1 MKHLDEA
8 TNMKPWRLTI
18 PAGLYAEVQRHL
30 FPGDGDEHGA
40 VILAGTCE
48 SDRGLR
54 LVARE
59 IHLAKDGVDYVPG
72 KRGYRMLRAEFI
84 QGRILRA
91 RDRRLAY
98 LAIHNHGGTDS
109 VAFSRDDMA
118 SHERGYPAL
127 LDIARGMPV
136 GALVFAR
143 SAVSGDLWFPGCDR
157 ALLSHATVVGH
168 RRQLLFPMP
177 ERKAAAVGMYDR
189 QSRLF
194 GDAGQE
200 LLRRTRVGIV
210 GLGGAGSILAELLG
224 RLGVGEFV
232 LADPDRADVTNL
244 PRLIGARRRDAVVQ
258 SWVPRVIA
266 DRLRRPKIRM
276 AARNIRRANPK
287 AQIEAM
293 TRNFLDEDVAA
304 HFTDCDFLFL
314 AADTM
319 GARLL
324 FNAIVHQYGIP
335 GIQVGAKIPVAKD
348 GSVGNV
354 FCVSRMV
361 TPEQG
366 CLWCNGLINP
376 ARLQEEAVP
385 ATAKRGYAYVD
396 DPGVVAPSVVTMNAI
411 ACAHAADDFLFHLTG
426 LKYDEAETGWFRWNS
441 RRAVAGYDMPRRDVG
456 CLECSK
462 NGNSRL
468 GMGDNETLPTKPAMV

>member
-1 MKHLDEA
+1 M
-8 TNMKPWRLTI
+8 NPWRLTI
-18 PAGLYAEVQRHL
+18 PWGLYAELQRHL

-40 VILAGTCE
+40 VILAGICE

-59 IHLAKDGVDYVPG
+59 LHLAQDGVDYVPG
-72 KRGYRMLRAEFI
+72 KRGYRMLKAEFI
-84 QGRILRA
+84 QSRILRA

-109 VAFSRDDMA
+109 VGFSGPDMA

-143 SAVSGDLWFPGCDR
+143 SAVAGGLWFPGRHR
-157 ALLSHATVVGH
+157 AALRHAAIIGH
-168 RRQLLFPMP
+168 RRQLLFPKP
-177 ERKAAAVGMYDR
+177 KRRAAAIGIYDR

-194 GDAGQE
+194 GDAGQD

-210 GLGGAGSILAELLG
+210 GLGGAGSVLAELLG

-232 LADPDRADVTNL
+232 LADPDRAEETNL
-244 PRLIGARRRDAVVQ
+244 PRLIAARRRDAVVP
-258 SWVPRVIA
+258 SWLPHIVA
-266 DRLRRPKIRM
+266 QRLRSHKVRM
-276 AARNIRRANPK
+276 AARNIRRANRDVRV
-287 AQIEAM
+287 EAVP
-293 TRNFLDEDVAA
+293 RDFLEADVASR
-304 HFTDCDFLFL
+304 FTDCDFLFL

-335 GIQVGAKIPVAKD
+335 GIQVGAKIPVAED
-348 GSVGNV
+348 GKVGNV

-376 ARLQEEAVP
+376 GRLQDEAVP
-385 ATAKRGYAYVD
+385 ETARRGYAYVD
-396 DPGVVAPSVVTMNAI
+396 DPDVAAPSVVTMNAI
-411 ACAHAADDFLFHLTG
+411 ACAHAVDDFLFHLTG
-426 LKYDEAETGWFRWNS
+426 LKYNDAETGWFRWNS
-441 RRAVAGYDMPRRDVG
+441 RRAVAGYDMPRRGAD
-456 CLECSK
+456 CAECSGK
-462 NGNSRL
+462 EHSRL
-468 GMGDNETLPTKPAMV
+468 GMGDNGILPTRPAGRLG

>member
-1 MKHLDEA
+1 M
-8 TNMKPWRLTI
+8 NPWQLTI
-18 PAGLYAEVQRHL
+18 PAGLYAELNGHL

-59 IHLAKDGVDYVPG
+59 LHLAQDGVDYVPG
-72 KRGYRMLRAEFI
+72 KRGYRMLKAEFI

-91 RDRRLAY
+91 RDKRLAY

-109 VAFSRDDMA
+109 VAFSGPDMA

-143 SAVSGDLWFPGCDR
+143 AAVAGDLWFPGCRR
-157 ALLSHATVVGH
+157 APLSHATVVGPQ
-168 RRQLLFPMP
+168 RRLLFPVP

-194 GDAGQE
+194 GDAGQD

-232 LADPDRADVTNL
+232 LADPDRAEVTNL
-244 PRLIGARRRDAVVQ
+244 PRLIGARQSDALLP
-258 SWVPRVIA
+258 SWVPRAIA
-266 DRLRRPKIRM
+266 DRLRRYKVRM
-276 AARNIRRANPK
+276 AARNIRRANPN
-287 AQIEAM
+287 ARIEAM
-293 TRNFLDEDVAA
+293 PRNFLEEDVAA
-304 HFTDCDFLFL
+304 RFTDCDFLFL

-335 GIQVGAKIPVAKD
+335 GIQVGAKIPVEDD
-348 GSVGNV
+348 GTVGNV

-366 CLWCNGLINP
+366 CLWCNGLISP
-376 ARLQEEAVP
+376 GRLQHEAVP
-385 ATAKRGYAYVD
+385 EAARRGYAYVD
-396 DPGVVAPSVVTMNAI
+396 DPGVAAPSVVTMNAV
-411 ACAHAADDFLFHLTG
+411 ACAHAADDFLFHMTG
-426 LKYDEAETGWFRWNS
+426 LKYGDAESAWFRWNS
-441 RRAVAGYDMPRRDVG
+441 RRAMAGYDMPRSGDG
-456 CLECSK
+456 CIECSRTAS
-462 NGNSRL
+462 SRL
-468 GMGDNETLPTKPAMV
+468 GMGDNGSLPTKPRMG

>member
-1 MKHLDEA
+1 MKS
-8 TNMKPWRLTI
+8 WRLTI
-18 PAGLYAEVQRHL
+18 PAGLYVELQTHL

-59 IHLAKDGVDYVPG
+59 VHLANDGVDYVPG
-72 KRGYRMLRAEFI
+72 KRGYRMLKAEFI
-84 QGRILRA
+84 QSRILRA

-109 VAFSRDDMA
+109 VAFSSDDMA

-136 GALVFAR
+136 GALVLAR
-143 SAVSGDLWFPGCDR
+143 SAVAGDLWFPGGAR
-157 ALLSHATVVGH
+157 APLSHATVISH
-168 RRQLLFPMP
+168 RRRLLFPMP
-177 ERKAAAVGMYDR
+177 ETKAAAVGMYDR

-210 GLGGAGSILAELLG
+210 GLGGAGSILAELLA

-232 LADPDRADVTNL
+232 LADPDKADVTNL
-244 PRLIGARRRDAVVQ
+244 PRLIAARRRDAVVP
-258 SWVPRVIA
+258 SWVPRFIA
-266 DRLRRPKIRM
+266 DRLRRPKVDL
-276 AARNIRRANPK
+276 AVRNISRANRT
-287 AQIEAM
+287 ARIDAM
-293 TRNFLDEDVAA
+293 ARDFLHEDVAA
-304 HFTDCDFLFL
+304 RFKDCDFLFL

-335 GIQVGAKIPVAKD
+335 GIQVGAKIPVAED
-348 GSVGNV
+348 GAVGNV

-376 ARLQEEAVP
+376 GRLQDEAVP
-385 ATAKRGYAYVD
+385 EATKRGYAYVD

-411 ACAHAADDFLFHLTG
+411 ACAHAADDFLFHMTG
-426 LKYDEAETGWFRWNS
+426 LKYDDAETGWFRWNS
-441 RRAVAGYDMPRRDVG
+441 RRAVAGYDMPRRDNG
-456 CLECSK
+456 CVECAQT
-462 NGNSRL
+462 GNSRF
-468 GMGDNETLPTKPAMV
+468 GMGDNGALPTRPTMV

>member
-1 MKHLDEA
+1 MS
-8 TNMKPWRLTI
+8 PWRLTI
-18 PAGLYAEVQRHL
+18 PEGLHAELQKHL

-40 VILAGTCE
+40 VILAGLCE

-54 LVARE
+54 LIARE
-59 IHLAKDGVDYVPG
+59 LHLATDGVDYVPG
-72 KRGYRMLRAEFI
+72 KRGYRMLKAEFI
-84 QGRILRA
+84 VSRILRA

-143 SAVSGDLWFPGCDR
+143 SAVAGDLWFPGCRR
-157 ALLSHATVVGH
+157 AQLSHATVIGH
-168 RRQLLFPMP
+168 RQRLLFPEP
-177 ERKAAAVGMYDR
+177 RKQAARVGMYDR

-210 GLGGAGSILAELLG
+210 GLGGAGSILAELLA

-232 LADPDRADVTNL
+232 LADPDRAEATNL
-244 PRLIGARRRDAVVQ
+244 PRLIGARRRDAFLP
-258 SWVPRVIA
+258 SWVPPVIA
-266 DRLRRPKIRM
+266 NPLRSRKVRM
-276 AARNIRRANPK
+276 AVRNIRRATPN
-287 AQIEAM
+287 ARIEAM
-293 TRNFLDEDVAA
+293 PRDFLEADVAA
-304 HFTDCDFLFL
+304 RFTDCDFLFL

-324 FNAIVHQYGIP
+324 FNSIVHQYGIP
-335 GIQVGAKIPVAKD
+335 GIQVGAKIPVSEN
-348 GSVGNV
+348 GIVGDV

-361 TPEQG
+361 TPDHG

-376 ARLQEEAVP
+376 GRLQDEAVSDSDR
-385 ATAKRGYAYVD
+385 RGYAYVN
-396 DPGVVAPSVVTMNAI
+396 DPAVVAPSVVTMNAV

-426 LKYDEAETGWFRWNS
+426 LRYKDAETGWFRWNS
-441 RRAVAGYDMPRRDVG
+441 RRAVAGYDMPRRNVT
-456 CLECSK
+456 CRECSQAS
-462 NGNSRL
+462 NSRL
-468 GMGDNETLPTKPAMV
+468 GMGDHGSLPTRPATD

>member
-1 MKHLDEA
+1 
-8 TNMKPWRLTI
+8 MKPWRLTI
-18 PAGLYAEVQRHL
+18 PGGLYAELQRHL

-72 KRGYRMLRAEFI
+72 RRGYRMLKAEFI
-84 QGRILRA
+84 QSRILRA
-91 RDRRLAY
+91 RDRRLGY

-109 VAFSRDDMA
+109 VGFSRDDMA

-143 SAVSGDLWFPGCDR
+143 SAAAGDLWFPGCAR
-157 ALLSHATVVGH
+157 VPLSQATVVGH

-177 ERKAAAVGMYDR
+177 ETQVGAVGMYDR

-194 GDAGQE
+194 GDAGQD

-244 PRLIGARRRDAVVQ
+244 PRLIGARRRDAVVP

-266 DRLRRPKIRM
+266 DRLRGPKVRM
-276 AARNIRRANPK
+276 AARNIRRANRD
-287 AQIEAM
+287 ARIEAM
-293 TRNFLDEDVAA
+293 ARDFLDEDVAA
-304 HFTDCDFLFL
+304 RFTDCDFLFL

-335 GIQVGAKIPVAKD
+335 GIQVGAKIPVADD
-348 GSVGNV
+348 GTVGNV

-376 ARLQEEAVP
+376 GSLQDEAVP
-385 ATAKRGYAYVD
+385 EAARRGYAYVN

-411 ACAHAADDFLFHLTG
+411 SCAHAADDFLFHLTG
-426 LKYDEAETGWFRWNS
+426 LKYDNAETGWFRWNS
-441 RRAVAGYDMPRRDVG
+441 RRAVAGYDMPRRGVDCV
-456 CLECSK
+456 ECSQTA
-462 NGNSRL
+462 NSRF
-468 GMGDNETLPTKPAMV
+468 GMGDNGTLPTKPIVN

>member
-1 MKHLDEA
+1 MDEMP
-8 TNMKPWRLTI
+8 NMSPWQLTI
-18 PAGLYAEVQRHL
+18 PEGLYAELKGHL

-40 VILAGTCE
+40 VMLAGVCE

-59 IHLAKDGVDYVPG
+59 LHLAKDRLDYVPG
-72 KRGYRMLRAEFI
+72 KRGYRMLKAGFI
-84 QGRILRA
+84 QSKILRA

-109 VAFSRDDMA
+109 VGFSEPDMA

-136 GALVFAR
+136 GALVLAR
-143 SAVSGDLWFPGCDR
+143 SAMAGDLWFPGCSR
-157 ALLSHATVVGH
+157 ASLDHAAVIGH
-168 RRQLLFPMP
+168 RRQLLYP
-177 ERKAAAVGMYDR
+177 KQKTGVAAVGMYDR

-210 GLGGAGSILAELLG
+210 GLGGAGSVLAELLG

-232 LADPDRADVTNL
+232 LADPERAEDSNL
-244 PRLIGARRRDAVVQ
+244 PRLVAARRRDAVLP
-258 SWVPRVIA
+258 SWLPRWIA
-266 DRLRRPKIRM
+266 DRLRTHKVGM
-276 AARNIRRANPK
+276 AARNIRRANRD
-287 AQIEAM
+287 ARIEVLA
-293 TRNFLDEDVAA
+293 RDFLDADVAA
-304 HFTDCDFLFL
+304 RFTDCDFLFL

-335 GIQVGAKIPVAKD
+335 GIQVGAKVPVSED
-348 GSVGNV
+348 GTVGNV

-376 ARLQEEAVP
+376 ARLQDEAVP
-385 ATAKRGYAYVD
+385 EAARRGYSYLD
-396 DPGVVAPSVVTMNAI
+396 DPDVAAPSVVTMNAI

-426 LKYDEAETGWFRWNS
+426 LKYDDAETGWFRWNS
-441 RRAVAGYDMPRRDVG
+441 RRGLAGYDMPRRDAD
-456 CLECSK
+456 CAECSA
-462 NGNSRL
+462 GEHSRW
-468 GMGDNETLPTKPAMV
+468 GMGDNGTLPAKPLRG

>member
-1 MKHLDEA
+1 MS
-8 TNMKPWRLTI
+8 PWRLTI
-18 PAGLYAEVQRHL
+18 PEGLYTQLQKHL
-30 FPGDGDEHGA
+30 FPGDEDEHGA
-40 VILAGTCE
+40 VILAGTCA

-54 LVARE
+54 LVAKE
-59 IHLAKDGVDYVPG
+59 IHLATDGVDYVPG
-72 KRGYRMLRAEFI
+72 NRGYRMLKAEFI
-84 QGRILRA
+84 VSRILRA

-109 VAFSRDDMA
+109 VAFSRDDLA

-143 SAVSGDLWFPGCDR
+143 SAVAGDLWFPGRKR
-157 ALLSHATVVGH
+157 APLSQATVIGH
-168 RRQLLFPMP
+168 RRQLLFPAP
-177 ERKAAAVGMYDR
+177 WKRVATVGMYDR

-194 GDAGQE
+194 GDTGQE

-210 GLGGAGSILAELLG
+210 GLGGAGSILAEILG

-244 PRLIGARRRDAVVQ
+244 PRLLGARRRDAIVP
-258 SWVPRVIA
+258 SWLPRIIGK
-266 DRLRRPKIRM
+266 RLRTPKVRM
-276 AARNIRRANPK
+276 ATRNIRRANPD
-287 AQIEAM
+287 ARITAM
-293 TRNFLDEDVAA
+293 ARDFLEKDVAA
-304 HFTDCDFLFL
+304 YFTDCDFLFL

-324 FNAIVHQYGIP
+324 FNSIVHQYGIP
-335 GIQVGAKIPVAKD
+335 GIQVGAKIPVSEN
-348 GSVGNV
+348 GIVGEV

-361 TPEQG
+361 TPDHG

-376 ARLQEEAVP
+376 GRLQDEAVP
-385 ATAKRGYAYVD
+385 DADRRGYAYVN
-396 DPGVVAPSVVTMNAI
+396 DPAVVAPSVVTMNAV

-426 LKYDEAETGWFRWNS
+426 LRYEDAETGWFRWNS
-441 RRAVAGYDMPRRDVG
+441 RRATAGYDMPRKTAG
-456 CLECSK
+456 CSECSRDE
-462 NGNSRL
+462 NSRL
-468 GMGDNETLPTKPAMV
+468 GMGDNGSLPSKPTRT

>member
-1 MKHLDEA
+1 M
-8 TNMKPWRLTI
+8 NSWRLTI
-18 PAGLYAEVQRHL
+18 PEGLYAEIQRHL
-30 FPGDGDEHGA
+30 FPGDDDEHGA

-59 IHLAKDGVDYVPG
+59 IHLAKDGVDYIPG
-72 KRGYRMLRAEFI
+72 KRGYRMLKAEFI
-84 QGRILRA
+84 TSRILRA

-98 LAIHNHGGTDS
+98 LAIHNHGGTDW
-109 VAFSRDDMA
+109 VAFSHDDIA

-127 LDIARGMPV
+127 LDIARGMPI

-143 SAVSGDLWFPGCDR
+143 SAVAGELWFPGCVR
-157 ALLSHATVVGH
+157 APLSHATIIGH
-168 RRQLLFPMP
+168 RRQLLFPRP
-177 ERKAAAVGMYDR
+177 ARKAAVVGMYDR

-200 LLRRTRVGIV
+200 LLRQTRVGIV

-232 LADPDRADVTNL
+232 LADPDKADVTNL
-244 PRLIGARRRDAVVQ
+244 PRLIGARHRDAGAH
-258 SWVPRVIA
+258 SWVPRSIA
-266 DRLRRPKIRM
+266 KRLRKSKVQM

-287 AQIEAM
+287 AQIKAM
-293 TRNFLDEDVAA
+293 ARNFLDEDVAA
-304 HFTDCDFLFL
+304 YFTDCDFLFL

-324 FNAIVHQYGIP
+324 FNAIVHQYGVP
-335 GIQVGAKIPVAKD
+335 GIQVGAKIPVVEN

-376 ARLQEEAVP
+376 SQLQDEAVP
-385 ATAKRGYAYVD
+385 EAVKRGYAYIND
-396 DPGVVAPSVVTMNAI
+396 LSVVAPSVVTMNAI

-426 LKYDEAETGWFRWNS
+426 LKYEDAENGWFRWNS
-441 RRAVAGYDMPRRDVG
+441 RRAVASYDMPRQGAG
-456 CLECSK
+456 CTECSK
-462 NGNSRL
+462 TDNSRL
-468 GMGDNETLPTKPAMV
+468 GMCDNRTLPTRLSMA

>member
-1 MKHLDEA
+1 MDEEA
-8 TNMKPWRLTI
+8 NMKSWRLTI
-18 PAGLYAEVQRHL
+18 PGGLYAELQTHL

-54 LVARE
+54 LVASE
-59 IHLAKDGVDYVPG
+59 LHLATDGVDYVPG
-72 KRGYRMLRAEFI
+72 NRGYRMLKAEFI
-84 QGRILRA
+84 LSRILRA

-98 LAIHNHGGTDS
+98 LAIHNHGGTHS
-109 VAFSRDDMA
+109 VAFSSDDMA

-143 SAVSGDLWFPGCDR
+143 SAVAGDLWLPDR
-157 ALLSHATVVGH
+157 VRAPLNYATVIGH
-168 RRQLLFPMP
+168 RRRLLFPMP
-177 ERKAAAVGMYDR
+177 QAQTVAAGMYDR

-194 GDAGQE
+194 GDAGQQ

-210 GLGGAGSILAELLG
+210 GLGGAGSILAELLA

-232 LADPDRADVTNL
+232 LTDPDKADATNL
-244 PRLIGARRRDAVVQ
+244 PRLIAAQRRDAVAP
-258 SWVPRVIA
+258 SWLPRSIA
-266 DRLRRPKIRM
+266 NRLRRPKVHL
-276 AARNIRRANPK
+276 ATRNIRRANP
-287 AQIEAM
+287 AARITAM
-293 TRNFLDEDVAA
+293 ARDFLQEDVASR
-304 HFTDCDFLFL
+304 FKDCDFLFL

-335 GIQVGAKIPVAKD
+335 GIQVGAKIPVSDD
-348 GSVGNV
+348 GAVGNV

-376 ARLQEEAVP
+376 GRLQNEAVP
-385 ATAKRGYAYVD
+385 DAAKRGYAYVD
-396 DPGVVAPSVVTMNAI
+396 DPDVVAPSVVTVNAI
-411 ACAHAADDFLFHLTG
+411 ACAHAADDFLFHMTG
-426 LKYDEAETGWFRWNS
+426 LKYDDAETGWFRWNS
-441 RRAVAGYDMPRRDVG
+441 RRALAGYDMPRRDAG
-456 CLECSK
+456 CVECSQ
-462 NGNSRL
+462 NGNSHL
-468 GMGDNETLPTKPAMV
+468 GMADNGTLPTRPSIVSS

>member
-1 MKHLDEA
+1 M
-8 TNMKPWRLTI
+8 NPWRLTI
-18 PAGLYAEVQRHL
+18 PGEMYAELQRHM
-30 FPGDGDEHGA
+30 FPGDDDEHGA

-72 KRGYRMLRAEFI
+72 RHGYRMLKAEFI
-84 QGRILRA
+84 TSRILRA

-98 LAIHNHGGTDS
+98 LAIHNHGGTNS
-109 VAFSRDDMA
+109 VGFSRDDLA

-143 SAVSGDLWFPGCDR
+143 SAVAGALWFPDADR
-157 ALLSHATVVGH
+157 APLSHATVIGH
-168 RRQLLFPMP
+168 RRRLLFPAP
-177 ERKAAAVGMYDR
+177 QEEAVAVGMYDR
-189 QSRLF
+189 QSRMF

-200 LLRRTRVGIV
+200 LLRGTRVGIV
-210 GLGGAGSILAELLG
+210 GLGGAGSILAELLA

-232 LADPDRADVTNL
+232 LADPDRAETTNL
-244 PRLIGARRRDAVVQ
+244 PRLIAARRRDAAAP
-258 SWVPRVIA
+258 SWLPTAIKH
-266 DRLRRPKIRM
+266 RLRRPKVQM
-276 AARNIRRANPK
+276 AVRNIRRANRTVRIK
-287 AQIEAM
+287 TMA
-293 TRNFLDEDVAA
+293 RDFLDEDVAMR
-304 HFTDCDFLFL
+304 FTDCDFLFL

-335 GIQVGAKIPVAKD
+335 GIQVGAKIPVADD
-348 GSVGNV
+348 GAVGNV

-361 TPEQG
+361 TPDRG

-376 ARLQEEAVP
+376 GRLQDEAVP
-385 ATAKRGYAYVD
+385 GTARRGYAYVD
-396 DPGVVAPSVVTMNAI
+396 DPDVVAPSVVTLNAI
-411 ACAHAADDFLFHLTG
+411 ACSHAADDFLFHLTG
-426 LKYDEAETGWFRWNS
+426 LRCEDGETGWFRWNS
-441 RRAVAGYDMPRRDVG
+441 RRAVASYDMPRQEAG
-456 CLECSK
+456 CAECSK
-462 NGNSRL
+462 TANSHF
-468 GMGDNETLPTKPAMV
+468 GMGDNGTLPTRPVTRRG

>member
-1 MKHLDEA
+1 M
-8 TNMKPWRLTI
+8 NSWRLTI
-18 PAGLYAEVQRHL
+18 PAGLNAQLQRHL

-48 SDRGLR
+48 SRRGLR

-59 IHLAKDGVDYVPG
+59 LHLAKDGVDYVPG
-72 KRGYRMLRAEFI
+72 KRGYRMLKAEFI

-91 RDRRLAY
+91 RDKRLAY
-98 LAIHNHGGTDS
+98 LAIHNHGGTDTA
-109 VAFSRDDMA
+109 AFSEPDMA

-127 LDIARGMPV
+127 LDVARGMPV

-143 SAVSGDLWFPGCDR
+143 SAVAGDLWFPGCRR
-157 ALLSHATVVGH
+157 APLSEASIIGH
-168 RRQLLFPMP
+168 RRQLLFPAP
-177 ERKAAAVGMYDR
+177 ERQASAVGMYDR

-210 GLGGAGSILAELLG
+210 GLGGAGSVLAELLG

-232 LADPDRADVTNL
+232 LTDPDRAEESNL
-244 PRLIGARRRDAVVQ
+244 PRLIGARRRDAVAPT
-258 SWVPRVIA
+258 WLPRVLA
-266 DRLRRPKIRM
+266 TRLRKKKVLM
-276 AARNIRRANPK
+276 AAANIRRANPHAKIK
-287 AQIEAM
+287 ALF
-293 TRNFLDEDVAA
+293 RNVLDDDVAA
-304 HFTDCDFLFL
+304 RFTDCDFLFL

-335 GIQVGAKIPVAKD
+335 GIQVGAKIPVA
-348 GSVGNV
+348 GNGAVGNV

-366 CLWCNGLINP
+366 CLWCNGLINVG
-376 ARLQEEAVP
+376 RLQDEAVP
-385 ATAKRGYAYVD
+385 EAARRGYAYVD
-396 DPGVVAPSVVTMNAI
+396 DPEVAAPSVVTMNAV

-426 LKYDEAETGWFRWNS
+426 LRNEDAETGWFRWNS
-441 RRAVAGYDMPRRDVG
+441 RRAEAGYDRPRRGAD
-456 CLECSK
+456 CSECST
-462 NGNSRL
+462 GEHSRL
-468 GMGDNETLPTKPAMV
+468 GMGDHATLPTRLARRSV

>member
-1 MKHLDEA
+1 
-8 TNMKPWRLTI
+8 MKPWRLTI
-18 PAGLYAEVQRHL
+18 SGGLYAELQRHL

-84 QGRILRA
+84 QSRILRA

-244 PRLIGARRRDAVVQ
+244 PRLIGARGRDAVVQ

-266 DRLRRPKIRM
+266 DRLRRPKVRM

-335 GIQVGAKIPVAKD
+335 GIQVGAKIPVAED

-376 ARLQEEAVP
+376 GRLQDEAVP
-385 ATAKRGYAYVD
+385 ATARRGYAYVN

-411 ACAHAADDFLFHLTG
+411 ACAHATDDFLFHLTG

-441 RRAVAGYDMPRRDVG
+441 RRAVAGYDMPRRDVD

-468 GMGDNETLPTKPAMV
+468 GMGDNGTLPTKPAMV

>member
-1 MKHLDEA
+1 MDEEPV
-8 TNMKPWRLTI
+8 MKPWRLTI
-18 PAGLYAEVQRHL
+18 PSELNAELQAHL

-48 SDRGLR
+48 SERGSR

-59 IHLAKDGVDYVPG
+59 LHLAKDGVDYVPG
-72 KRGYRMLRAEFI
+72 KRGYRMLKAEFI
-84 QGRILRA
+84 HSRILRA
-91 RDRRLAY
+91 RDKRLAY
-98 LAIHNHGGTDS
+98 LAIHNHGGNDS
-109 VAFSRDDMA
+109 VGFSGPDMA

-143 SAVSGDLWFPGCDR
+143 SAVAGDLWFPGCRR
-157 ALLSHATVVGH
+157 ASLSQAAIIGQ

-177 ERKAAAVGMYDR
+177 DRRAAAIGMYER

-194 GDAGQE
+194 GDAGQD

-210 GLGGAGSILAELLG
+210 GLGGAGSVLAELLG

-232 LADPDRADVTNL
+232 LADPDRAEATNL
-244 PRLIGARRRDAVVQ
+244 PRLIGARRCDAILPV
-258 SWVPRVIA
+258 WLPRVVA
-266 DRLRRPKIRM
+266 TRLRSTKVRM

-287 AQIEAM
+287 ARIEALA
-293 TRNFLDEDVAA
+293 RDFLDDDVAA
-304 HFTDCDFLFL
+304 RFTDCDFLFL

-335 GIQVGAKIPVAKD
+335 GIQVGAKIPVAED
-348 GSVGNV
+348 GAVGNV

-366 CLWCNGLINP
+366 CLWCNGLIN
-376 ARLQEEAVP
+376 AGRLQDEAVP
-385 ATAKRGYAYVD
+385 EAIRQGYAYVD
-396 DPGVVAPSVVTMNAI
+396 DPDVAAPSVVTMNAV

-426 LKYDEAETGWFRWNS
+426 LRNEDAETGWFRWNS
-441 RRAVAGYDMPRRDVG
+441 RRAVAGYDMPRRGADCG
-456 CLECSK
+456 ECSSK
-462 NGNSRL
+462 EHSRL
-468 GMGDNETLPTKPAMV
+468 GMGDNAALPTRPTGRLC

>member
-1 MKHLDEA
+1 
-8 TNMKPWRLTI
+8 MKPWRLTI
-18 PAGLYAEVQRHL
+18 PSGLYANLQGHL

-40 VILAGTCE
+40 VILAGTCQ
-48 SDRGLR
+48 SKRGLR

-59 IHLAKDGVDYVPG
+59 LHLAKDGVDYVPG
-72 KRGYRMLRAEFI
+72 KRGYRMLKAEFI
-84 QGRILRA
+84 QNRILRA
-91 RDRRLAY
+91 RDQRLAY
-98 LAIHNHGGTDS
+98 LAIHNHSGIDS
-109 VAFSRDDMA
+109 VEFSQPDMA

-143 SAVSGDLWFPGCDR
+143 SAVAGDLWFPGSRR
-157 ALLSHATVVGH
+157 APLSQATIVGH

-177 ERKAAAVGMYDR
+177 QRRAAALGMYHR

-194 GDAGQE
+194 GDAGQD

-210 GLGGAGSILAELLG
+210 GLGGAGSVLAELLG

-232 LADPDRADVTNL
+232 LADPDRAEETNL
-244 PRLIGARRRDAVVQ
+244 PRLIGARRRDAVLPA
-258 SWVPRVIA
+258 WLPRVVA
-266 DRLRRPKIRM
+266 DRLRSPKVRM
-276 AARNIRRANPK
+276 AARNVQRANPK
-287 AQIEAM
+287 ARIEPLA
-293 TRNFLDEDVAA
+293 RDFLDDDVAA

-335 GIQVGAKIPVAKD
+335 GIQVGAKIPVTRK
-348 GSVGNV
+348 GTVGNV

-366 CLWCNGLINP
+366 CLWCNGLIS
-376 ARLQEEAVP
+376 AGRLQDEAVP
-385 ATAKRGYAYVD
+385 DSARREYAYVN
-396 DPGVVAPSVVTMNAI
+396 DPNVVAPSVVTMNAI

-426 LKYDEAETGWFRWNS
+426 LKNEDAETGWFRWNS
-441 RRAVAGYDMPRRDVG
+441 RRAVAGYDMPRRGAD
-456 CLECSK
+456 CAECSSK
-462 NGNSRL
+462 EHSRL
-468 GMGDNETLPTKPAMV
+468 GMGDNATLPTRPVGHLA

>member
-1 MKHLDEA
+1 
-8 TNMKPWRLTI
+8 MKPWRLTI
-18 PAGLYAEVQRHL
+18 LGGLYAELQTHL

-40 VILAGTCE
+40 VLLAGTCQ

-59 IHLAKDGVDYVPG
+59 VHLAKDGVDYVPS
-72 KRGYRMLRAEFI
+72 KRGYRMLKAEFI
-84 QGRILRA
+84 QRRILRA

-127 LDIARGMPV
+127 VDIARGMPV

-143 SAVSGDLWFPGCDR
+143 SAVAGDLWSPSSDR
-157 ALLSHATVVGH
+157 APLSQATVIDH
-168 RRQLLFPMP
+168 RRRRLLFPAP
-177 ERKAAAVGMYDR
+177 QRKAVAVGMYDR

-194 GDAGQE
+194 GDRGQE

-232 LADPDRADVTNL
+232 LADPDKADVTNL
-244 PRLIGARRRDAVVQ
+244 PRLIGARRRDAAVH
-258 SWVPRVIA
+258 SWTPRVIA
-266 DRLRRPKIRM
+266 DSFRRAKVRI
-276 AARNIRRANPK
+276 AARNIRRANPN
-287 AQIEAM
+287 ARITAM
-293 TRNFLDEDVAA
+293 RRNFLDEDVAA
-304 HFTDCDFLFL
+304 RFTDCDFLFL

-319 GARLL
+319 AARLL
-324 FNAIVHQYGIP
+324 FNAIVHQYAIP
-335 GIQVGAKIPVAKD
+335 GIQVGAKIPVADD
-348 GSVGNV
+348 GVVGTA

-376 ARLQEEAVP
+376 ARLQDEAVP
-385 ATAKRGYAYVD
+385 EAMKREYAYVD

-426 LKYDEAETGWFRWNS
+426 LKYDDAETGWFRWNS
-441 RRAVAGYDMPRRDVG
+441 RGAVAGYDMPTRDDG
-456 CLECSK
+456 CVECSRT
-462 NGNSRL
+462 GNSRL
-468 GMGDNETLPTKPAMV
+468 GMGDNRTLPTRPA

>member
-1 MKHLDEA
+1 MDEKPD
-8 TNMKPWRLTI
+8 MRPWRLTI
-18 PAGLYAEVQRHL
+18 PAGLYAELQRHL

-54 LVARE
+54 LIARE
-59 IHLAKDGVDYVPG
+59 LHLAKDGVDYVPG
-72 KRGYRMLRAEFI
+72 RRGYRMLKAEFI
-84 QGRILRA
+84 QSKILRA

-109 VAFSRDDMA
+109 VGFSEPDMA

-136 GALVFAR
+136 GALVLTR
-143 SAVSGDLWFPGCDR
+143 SAVAGDLWFPGCGR
-157 ALLSHATVVGH
+157 ASLSHTAIMGH
-168 RRQLLFPMP
+168 RQQLLFPMP
-177 ERKAAAVGMYDR
+177 EMRVAAVGMYDR

-194 GDAGQE
+194 GDAGQG

-210 GLGGAGSILAELLG
+210 GLGGAGSVLAELLG
-224 RLGVGEFV
+224 RLGVREFV
-232 LADPDRADVTNL
+232 LADPDRAEDTNL
-244 PRLIGARRRDAVVQ
+244 PRLIAARRLDAVLP
-258 SWVPRVIA
+258 SWLPRVIT
-266 DRLRRPKIRM
+266 DRLRSYKVRM
-276 AARNIRRANPK
+276 AARNIQRANRD
-287 AQIEAM
+287 ARIEVMA
-293 TRNFLDEDVAA
+293 RDFLDADVAA
-304 HFTDCDFLFL
+304 RFTDCDFLFL

-335 GIQVGAKIPVAKD
+335 GIQVGAKIPIAED
-348 GSVGNV
+348 GTVGNV

-376 ARLQEEAVP
+376 SRLQNEAVSQE
-385 ATAKRGYAYVD
+385 AKRGYAYVD
-396 DPGVVAPSVVTMNAI
+396 DPDVTAPSVVTMNAI

-426 LKYDEAETGWFRWNS
+426 LKYDDAETGWFRWNS
-441 RRAVAGYDMPRRDVG
+441 RRGLAGYDMPRRDED
-456 CLECSK
+456 CAECSGK
-462 NGNSRL
+462 EHSRR
-468 GMGDNETLPTKPAMV
+468 GMGDNGTLPTRPARG

>member
-1 MKHLDEA
+1 MR
-8 TNMKPWRLTI
+8 PWRLTI
-18 PAGLYAEVQRHL
+18 PAGLYAELQSHL

-59 IHLAKDGVDYVPG
+59 LHLAEDGVDYVPG
-72 KRGYRMLRAEFI
+72 NRGYRMLKAEFI
-84 QGRILRA
+84 QSKVLRA
-91 RDRRLAY
+91 RDGRLAY

-109 VAFSRDDMA
+109 VGFSGTDLA

-136 GALVFAR
+136 GALVLAR
-143 SAVSGDLWFPGCDR
+143 SAVAGDLWFPDR
-157 ALLSHATVVGH
+157 TRAPLSQAAIIGH
-168 RRQLLFPMP
+168 RRQLLFPRP
-177 ERKAAAVGMYDR
+177 HSEATRVGMYDR

-210 GLGGAGSILAELLG
+210 GLGGAGSVLAELLG

-232 LADPDRADVTNL
+232 LADPDRAEETNL
-244 PRLIGARRRDAVVQ
+244 PRLIAARRRDAAVPSWLPEVVA
-258 SWVPRVIA
+258 R
-266 DRLRRPKIRM
+266 RLRSPKVRM
-276 AARNIRRANPK
+276 AARNIRRANRH
-287 AQIEAM
+287 ARIEAVA
-293 TRNFLDEDVAA
+293 RDFLDADVAA
-304 HFTDCDFLFL
+304 RFTDCDFLFL

-335 GIQVGAKIPVAKD
+335 GIQVGAKVPVAED
-348 GSVGNV
+348 GTVGNV

-366 CLWCNGLINP
+366 CLWCNGLITP
-376 ARLQEEAVP
+376 GRLQDEAVP
-385 ATAKRGYAYVD
+385 EAAKRGYAYLD
-396 DPGVVAPSVVTMNAI
+396 DPDVAAPSVVTLNAI

-426 LKYDEAETGWFRWNS
+426 LKYDDAESGWFRWNS
-441 RRAVAGYDMPRRDVG
+441 RRGLAGYDMPRRDAD
-456 CLECSK
+456 CAECSAEEH
-462 NGNSRL
+462 SRW
-468 GMGDNETLPTKPAMV
+468 GMGDHGALPTKPGG

>member
-1 MKHLDEA
+1 
-8 TNMKPWRLTI
+8 MKPWRLTI
-18 PAGLYAEVQRHL
+18 PAGMYEELHGHL

-40 VILAGTCE
+40 VILAGICE

-59 IHLAKDGVDYVPG
+59 VHLATDGVDYVPG
-72 KRGYRMLRAEFI
+72 KRGYRMLKAEFI

-91 RDRRLAY
+91 RDARLAY

-109 VAFSRDDMA
+109 VGFSGTDMV

-127 LDIARGMPV
+127 LDIGRGVPV

-143 SAVSGDLWFPGCDR
+143 SAVAGDLWFPGGSR
-157 ALLSHATVVGH
+157 AALGEAAVVGH
-168 RRQLLFPMP
+168 RRQLLFPRP
-177 ERKAAAVGMYDR
+177 AAKAAVIGMYDR

-200 LLRRTRVGIV
+200 LLQRTRVGIV
-210 GLGGAGSILAELLG
+210 GLGGAGSVLAELLG

-232 LADPDRADVTNL
+232 LADPDRAEKTNL
-244 PRLIGARRRDAVVQ
+244 PRLIASRCRDAIMPA
-258 SWVPRVIA
+258 WLPRGLA
-266 DRLRRPKIRM
+266 DRLRTYKVRM
-276 AARNIRRANPK
+276 AARNIRRANRK
-287 AQIEAM
+287 ARIEALP
-293 TRNFLDEDVAA
+293 RDFLDADVARR
-304 HFTDCDFLFL
+304 FTDCDFLFL

-335 GIQVGAKIPVAKD
+335 GIQVGAKIPVDED
-348 GSVGNV
+348 GAVGNV

-366 CLWCNGLINP
+366 CLWCNGLIN
-376 ARLQEEAVP
+376 AGRLQDEAVP
-385 ATAKRGYAYVD
+385 EAARRGYAYVD
-396 DPGVVAPSVVTMNAI
+396 DPDVAAPSVVTMNAI

-426 LKYDEAETGWFRWNS
+426 LKYADAETGWFRWNA
-441 RRAVAGYDMPRRDVG
+441 RRGVAGYDMPRRDIACG
-456 CLECSK
+456 ECSRADH
-462 NGNSRL
+462 SRF
-468 GMGDNETLPTKPAMV
+468 GMGDNAALPTRWGGG

>member
-1 MKHLDEA
+1 
-8 TNMKPWRLTI
+8 MKPWRLTI
-18 PAGLYAEVQRHL
+18 PGGLYAELQRHL

-72 KRGYRMLRAEFI
+72 KRGYRMLKAEFI
-84 QGRILRA
+84 QSRILRA

-109 VAFSRDDMA
+109 VAFSGDDMA

-143 SAVSGDLWFPGCDR
+143 SAVAGDLWFPGCDR
-157 ALLSHATVVGH
+157 APLNHATVIGH
-168 RRQLLFPMP
+168 RRQLLFPVP
-177 ERKAAAVGMYDR
+177 ERTAAVAGMYDR

-232 LADPDRADVTNL
+232 LADPDKADVTNL
-244 PRLIGARRRDAVVQ
+244 PRLVGARRRDAVVP
-258 SWVPRVIA
+258 SWVPRFIA
-266 DRLRRPKIRM
+266 DRLRRPKVRM
-276 AARNIRRANPK
+276 AVRNIRHANRNARIK
-287 AQIEAM
+287 AMA
-293 TRNFLDEDVAA
+293 RDFLEEGVAA
-304 HFTDCDFLFL
+304 RFTDCDFLFL

-319 GARLL
+319 SARLL

-335 GIQVGAKIPVAKD
+335 GIQVGAKIPVAED
-348 GSVGNV
+348 GTVGNV

-376 ARLQEEAVP
+376 GRLQDEAVP
-385 ATAKRGYAYVD
+385 ETAKRGYAYVD

-426 LKYDEAETGWFRWNS
+426 LKHDEAETGWFRWNS

-456 CLECSK
+456 CVECSRT
-462 NGNSRL
+462 GNSRL
-468 GMGDNETLPTKPAMV
+468 GMGDNGILPTKPPMG

>member
-1 MKHLDEA
+1 MDE
-8 TNMKPWRLTI
+8 KPDIRSWRMTI
-18 PAGLYAEVQRHL
+18 PAGLYAELKRHL
-30 FPGDGDEHGA
+30 FPGDDDEHGA

-59 IHLAKDGVDYVPG
+59 LHLAKDGVDYVPG
-72 KRGYRMLRAEFI
+72 RRGYRMLKAEFI
-84 QGRILRA
+84 QDKILRA
-91 RDRRLAY
+91 RDSRLAY
-98 LAIHNHGGTDS
+98 LAIHNHRGIDS
-109 VAFSRDDMA
+109 VAFSEPDMA

-143 SAVSGDLWFPGCDR
+143 SAVAGDLWFPGLHR
-157 ALLSHATVVGH
+157 ASLRHTAIIGH
-168 RRQLLFPMP
+168 QRQVLFPIP
-177 ERKAAAVGMYDR
+177 EMSVDAIGIYDR

-210 GLGGAGSILAELLG
+210 GLGGAGSVLAELLG

-232 LADPDRADVTNL
+232 LADPEKAEDTNL
-244 PRLIGARRRDAVVQ
+244 PRLIAARRRDAVLP
-258 SWVPRVIA
+258 SWLPRVVT
-266 DRLRRPKIRM
+266 DRLRSYKVRM
-276 AARNIRRANPK
+276 AARNIRRANRDVR
-287 AQIEAM
+287 IEMVAKD
-293 TRNFLDEDVAA
+293 FLDPDVAA
-304 HFTDCDFLFL
+304 RFTDCDFLFL
-314 AADTM
+314 SADTM

-335 GIQVGAKIPVAKD
+335 GVQVGAKIPIGED
-348 GSVGNV
+348 GTVGNV

-376 ARLQEEAVP
+376 SRLQSESVPDEA
-385 ATAKRGYAYVD
+385 RQGYAYVD
-396 DPGVVAPSVVTMNAI
+396 DPDVTAPSVVTMNAI

-426 LKYDEAETGWFRWNS
+426 LKYDDAETGWFRWNS
-441 RRAVAGYDMPRRDVG
+441 RRALAGYDLPRRDAD
-456 CLECSK
+456 CAECSGK
-462 NGNSRL
+462 EYSRR
-468 GMGDNETLPTKPAMV
+468 GMGDNRTLPTKLAKN

>member
-1 MKHLDEA
+1 MRS
-8 TNMKPWRLTI
+8 WRLTI
-18 PAGLYAEVQRHL
+18 PAGMYQELHRHL

-40 VILAGTCE
+40 VILAGICE

-59 IHLAKDGVDYVPG
+59 VHLAKDGVDYVPG
-72 KRGYRMLRAEFI
+72 RRGYRMLKAEYI

-109 VAFSRDDMA
+109 VAFSGPDMA

-127 LDIARGMPV
+127 LDIGRGVPV
-136 GALVFAR
+136 GALVLAR
-143 SAVSGDLWFPGCDR
+143 SAVAGDLWFPGGDR
-157 ALLSHATVVGH
+157 AELRETAIVGH
-168 RRQLLFPMP
+168 RRQLLFPKP
-177 ERKAAAVGMYDR
+177 AAKATAIGMYHR

-200 LLRRTRVGIV
+200 LLQRTRVGIV
-210 GLGGAGSILAELLG
+210 GLGGAGSVLAELLG

-232 LADPDRADVTNL
+232 LADPDRAEETNL
-244 PRLIGARRRDAVVQ
+244 PRLIAASRRDAVVPG
-258 SWVPRVIA
+258 WLPRRVA
-266 DRLRRPKIRM
+266 DRLRTYKVRM
-276 AARNIRRANPK
+276 AARNIRRANRK
-287 AQIEAM
+287 ARVEALP
-293 TRNFLDEDVAA
+293 RDFLDADVAR
-304 HFTDCDFLFL
+304 HFKDCDFLFL

-324 FNAIVHQYGIP
+324 FNSIVHQYGIP
-335 GIQVGAKIPVAKD
+335 GIQVGAKVPVD
-348 GSVGNV
+348 GNGAVGNV

-376 ARLQEEAVP
+376 GRLQDEAVP
-385 ATAKRGYAYVD
+385 EASRRGYAYVD
-396 DPGVVAPSVVTMNAI
+396 DPDIAAPSVVTLNAV

-426 LKYDEAETGWFRWNS
+426 LRYADAETGWFRWNS
-441 RRAVAGYDMPRRDVG
+441 RRAVAGYDMPRRDDTCG
-456 CLECSK
+456 ECSRADY
-462 NGNSRL
+462 SRF
-468 GMGDNETLPTKPAMV
+468 GMADNAPLPTRPGGG